1 MNTSL
6 LRQALK
12 FKNKVPTNSQ
22 IKRLYEFASKYQK
35 ENDVFFL
42 HVKHGQKPEIVDMDM
57 FFKFLSEEN
66 DKSIHSFEDI
76 EELTAKVNSRAE
88 NIRISGNSKNTII
101 GIFSKIVVF
110 QNEDDKPVLY
120 KDHSAIDVKGK
131 ILAVEN
137 GETFLDI
144 YPIMSKYGFNQFVYL
159 SGFPNVATK
168 DFLEDKE
175 VVFFLD
181 FDIEAIRI
189 YDSITCKTKQF
200 FKPDNIEYYFEN
212 YGNQELYKKQRAS
225 LPDKHSELDWLL
237 RLIHKHSTVVE
248 QEIIG

>member
-1 MNTSL
+1 MNKAL
-6 LRQALK
+6 LNQALK
-12 FKNKVPTNSQ
+12 FKNYIPTNNE
-22 IKRLYEFASKYQK
+22 IKTLTSSALTYQK

-42 HVKHGQKPEIVDMDM
+42 HVKYGHKPEIVDMNM

-66 DKSIHSFEDI
+66 NKSIHSFEDI
-76 EELTAKVNSRAE
+76 EELAAKGNTRAE
-88 NIRISGNSKNTII
+88 NVRISGNSKNTII

-110 QNEDDKPVLY
+110 QNEDDNPVIH
-120 KDHSAIDVKGK
+120 KDHSSIDVKGK

-144 YPIMSKYGFNQFVYL
+144 YPIMSKYGFNQFVFL
-159 SGFPNVATK
+159 SGFPNIATK
-168 DFLEDKE
+168 NFLKDKN

-225 LPDKHSELDWLL
+225 LPDKHNELDWLL
-237 RLIHKHSTVVE
+237 KLIHKHSTVVE